1 MRQENGVGEEEE
13 EEEAGKGV
21 IRNRDKNR
29 EETREATEAEMKC

>member
-1 MRQENGVGEEEE
+1 MRQENGVGE

-21 IRNRDKNR
+21 IRNRDKSR